1 MVLVR
6 NGELVDQEPWS
17 LSMIPRFFWWI
28 VNNVSFFLQ
37 TMFVNPNEPRSNI
50 RGFGY
55 SSGGRGGGGG
65 GGGSGGGRGD
75 RGNSKPAMGRVGG
88 KGCLTNV
95 PMAGG

>member
-37 TMFVNPNEPRSNI
+37 TMFVTPNEPRSNI

-65 GGGSGGGRGD
+65 GD
-75 RGNSKPAMGRVGG
+75 RGNSKHAMGRVGG
-88 KGCLTNV
+88 TGCLTNV